1 MQKAFLE
8 TFHFSLFP
16 FHSVRILH
24 INKYHHERDGV
35 GRYMFG
41 LIREAE
47 KEGHTTAVFAMH
59 DARNIA
65 SPWEK
70 HFVSNLDTARAAFGF
85 GALRQF
91 GRALWSREAARKMR
105 AMLTAFHP
113 DVVHVHNIYTHLSP
127 SVLAECKK
135 FGVPVVMTVHD
146 YALVSANYA
155 LWNGDRPLVAGRN
168 SFLSVARSRFI
179 KGSFVATAAL
189 ELVTRLHRVFGLY
202 DRYIDRY
209 VTLSAFVKNT
219 LVAVGYDAT
228 KITVVPPGVE
238 RRGDPRGR
246 PGNDVVFVGRLEEY
260 KGAHIFIDAMRLLKG
275 ASARIVGDGAEREVL
290 EEQARGMRNVR
301 FDGFL
306 VGNALEAAYASARV
320 VVVPSLWY
328 EPFGLVALE
337 AMARGVPVIVS
348 DRGGLPEVVGES
360 GTTVAAGD
368 EKALAAA
375 ILRFFD
381 DPVFAEEMGDLAKKR
396 SLAFP
401 GHQEHFAQIQGIYE
415 SCG

>member
-1 MQKAFLE
+1 M
-8 TFHFSLFP
+8 
-16 FHSVRILH
+16 RILH
-24 INKYHHERDGV
+24 VNKYHHERDGV

-59 DARNIA
+59 DPRNVH
-65 SPWEK
+65 SVWDK
-70 HFVSNLDTARAAFGF
+70 YFVSRLDTSRAAFGV

-155 LWNGDRPLVAGRN
+155 LWDGTAPLAAGKNGLLR
-168 SFLSVARSRFI
+168 VARSRFV
-179 KGSFVATAAL
+179 KGSFAATAVL
-189 ELVTRLHRVFGLY
+189 EAIVRVQKMFGMV
-202 DRYIDRY
+202 DRYVDRY
-209 VTLSAFVKNT
+209 VTLSHFVKYVM
-219 LVAVGYDAT
+219 VAAGYDAT

-238 RRGDPRGR
+238 RRDDSHGR
-246 PGNDVVFVGRLEEY
+246 PGDAAVFVGRLERY
-260 KGAHIFIDAMRLLKG
+260 KGAQVLLDAARLLSAKG
-275 ASARIVGDGAEREVL
+275 TAAPCPYVKIIGEGSAREAL
-290 EEQARGMRNVR
+290 EAQARGIRNVA

-306 VGNALEAAYASARV
+306 AGEALEAAYASARV

-337 AMARGVPVIVS
+337 AMARGIPVIVS
-348 DRGGLPEVVGES
+348 DRGGLPEILGPKSVGGTVVP
-360 GTTVAAGD
+360 AGNP
-368 EKALAAA
+368 KALAEAISRYMQDADYAA
-375 ILRFFD
+375 VKGKEALERFREFGSNN
-381 DPVFAEEMGDLAKKR
+381 A
-396 SLAFP
+396 
-401 GHQEHFAQIQGIYE
+401 HFARIRAIYDT
-415 SCG
+415 CG